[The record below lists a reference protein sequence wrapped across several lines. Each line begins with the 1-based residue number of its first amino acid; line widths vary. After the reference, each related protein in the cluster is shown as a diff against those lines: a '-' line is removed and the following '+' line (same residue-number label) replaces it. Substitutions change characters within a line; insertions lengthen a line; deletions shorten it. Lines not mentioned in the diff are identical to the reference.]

1 MNTCVAGDFGLYN
14 AANCAN
20 SPNVFSSWYY
30 CETKS
35 IYLNALIQLALPYDN
50 SGIPCYRNYSVN
62 TSSWSPWRVFHDLGV
77 AFGGQMRGTATGGPY
92 ASVNSRNDAPF
103 TASSSHSGSSF
114 APALNM
120 RYLHNGGWA
129 GTYYIGDL
137 CESAASAG
145 SMTIGH
151 INSGGGENWNIAFRG
166 SDGYATFPSSIT
178 AIDYQI
184 RSDRAVKGNF
194 EPITNAL
201 EKVAS
206 LEVAIYDKF
215 SDTTKTKKVVREYG
229 TIANSMKA
237 VDELLVAEDKGLLY
251 NSVSGQLAL
260 LTAALQELKV
270 KLGV

>member
-1 MNTCVAGDFGLYN
+1 
-14 AANCAN
+14 
-20 SPNVFSSWYY
+20 
-30 CETKS
+30 
-35 IYLNALIQLALPYDN
+35 
-50 SGIPCYRNYSVN
+50 
-62 TSSWSPWRVFHDLGV
+62 
-77 AFGGQMRGTATGGPY
+77 
-92 ASVNSRNDAPF
+92 
-103 TASSSHSGSSF
+103 
-114 APALNM
+114 
-120 RYLHNGGWA
+120 
-129 GTYYIGDL
+129 
-137 CESAASAG
+137 
-145 SMTIGH
+145 MTIGH
-151 INSGGGENWNIAFRG
+151 INSGGGDNWNIVFRG